1 MNFNINS
8 IMKFLYFIS
17 SCILPFIAIYI
28 SAKALKQNNELQIET
43 QKANLETRKAN
54 FESQKAN
61 IVFSLD
67 RSRTDLI
74 FKANETIRLTI
85 KNYGNSPGTITNMYT
100 SPSKEEL
107 SKLLT
112 ESYED
117 AQEREWYKRN
127 LCLLTS
133 KNITLVPGQYLITY
147 LPLDLFKD
155 DIFEVTINYSTLNH
169 DFTFNEKFDLDY
181 RKSLSLENPKFSKNT
196 SNETDPTLK
205 ALSFI
210 GESIREVSDKLS

>member
-17 SCILPFIAIYI
+17 SCILPFIAVYI
-28 SAKALKQNNELQIET
+28 SAKVLKQNNKLQIET
-43 QKANLETRKAN
+43 QKAN
-54 FESQKAN
+54 
-61 IVFSLD
+61 IVLSLD

-112 ESYED
+112 ESNED

-147 LPLDLFKD
+147 LPLDLFED

-181 RKSLSLENPKFSKNT
+181 RKSLSLENPIFKNSEKNT
-196 SNETDPTLK
+196 SVETDPTLK